1 MLSISPLASGG
12 RVAYYLNLA
21 NVNYYEQGGE
31 PPGQWYGQGAR
42 EFGLAGEVR
51 REHLERLCEGFHP
64 HDGGRPLVRNA
75 GRKDGPAPRKPG
87 DDLTFSAPKSVSI
100 AWACAD
106 DKLRGAIERAHRE
119 AVQQALD
126 YIERTSGYARVGKQ
140 GLHREP
146 VPLIFALFHHASS
159 RAGDPQL
166 HTHAVCPNIA
176 MHADGRTTAID
187 STAFYH
193 HKMAAGALYRAALSH
208 SLRQLGFAI
217 ERDGSSFKLSHIPE
231 KLVEHFSKRRAEI
244 EQEILQRAGTL
255 AAGSARMAEL
265 ITLETRRL
273 KEERP
278 RSELLAEWQ
287 KIGRI
292 YGINRHTIAARL
304 QTPRPE
310 TPTVRERLRDW
321 LFADAIE
328 ALSEKHSHWSE
339 KELVQKVAETAQ
351 GRDFGARDVL
361 ELVENRLTSPELIRL
376 GRLVSEQRDLAK
388 RCYAE
393 RSEDRYTTPEVL
405 RLEREM
411 LERVDRMARKSGALE
426 ERWVSAQLAARPTL
440 SEEQAAAVR
449 HLTARPGRVQC
460 LTGKAGTGKSFTLD
474 TCRMVWELAGREV
487 IGCAIAGV
495 AADELRRS
503 ANIKSDTLAMT
514 LARLKRRD
522 LVLKRKH
529 VVVVDEAGMVPTK
542 AMAELIGHV
551 ERAGAKLVLV
561 GDAMQLQPIGA
572 GGPFKSI
579 AERVGECRLEQI
591 RRQREEWRREAVH
604 AFSRGEA
611 KVALAAYAE
620 HGQLHVTKSRDE
632 AMHRLVEQ
640 WKADDGVTK
649 PAETLLLAGLNVEVR
664 TINRMC
670 QAVRREAGQLRKR
683 ALHVDGD
690 QIHEGDRVLF
700 TKRNRKLGI
709 ENGFTGDVLRVDPL
723 KKTLIVRLDKGGRKV
738 TVGVKAYP
746 HLRLAYCSTVH
757 KAQGRTVERAHV
769 LLGGPMS
776 DRHLAYVQASRS
788 RGETHLVVDEDSAG
802 PQLQDAIR
810 TLSRARQ
817 KDLAHDLI
825 EPPRRQPDPQG
836 HSRGL
841 LLTP

>member
-12 RVAYYLNLA
+12 RVAYYLDLA

-31 PPGQWYGQGAR
+31 PPGRWYGQGAR
-42 EFGLAGEVR
+42 EFGLAGEVK
-51 REHLERLCEGFHP
+51 REHLERLCEGFDP

-75 GRKDGPAPRKPG
+75 GRRDGPAPRKPG

-106 DKLRGAIERAHRE
+106 DQLRGEIERADRE
-119 AVQQALD
+119 AVKQALD
-126 YIERTSGYARVGKQ
+126 YIERTCGHARVGKQ
-140 GLHREP
+140 GLERVP
-146 VPLIFALFHHASS
+146 VPLTFALFRHASS

-166 HTHAVCPNIA
+166 HTHVVCPNVA
-176 MHADGRTTAID
+176 VHADGRTTAID

-193 HKMAAGALYRAALSH
+193 HKMAAGALYRAALAH
-208 SLRQLGFAI
+208 GLRQLGFAI
-217 ERDGSSFKLSHIPE
+217 ERDGSSFKLGHIPE
-231 KLVEHFSKRRAEI
+231 PLVEHFSKRRAEI
-244 EQEILQRAGTL
+244 EQQILKRAGTL

-287 KIGRI
+287 RIGRS
-292 YGINRHTIAARL
+292 YGIDRNTIAVHLRS
-304 QTPRPE
+304 PRPDP
-310 TPTVRERLRDW
+310 PTVRERLKDR
-321 LFADAIE
+321 LFAEAISDLTE
-328 ALSEKHSHWSE
+328 RHSHWSE
-339 KELVQKVAETAQ
+339 KDLIQKVAETAQ
-351 GRDFGARDVL
+351 GSAFGARDVL
-361 ELVENRLTSPELIRL
+361 ELVDDRLTSPELVRL
-376 GRLVSEQRDLAK
+376 GRLVTERRDLAK
-388 RCYAE
+388 RRYAE

-405 RLEREM
+405 RLERQM
-411 LERVDRMARKSGALE
+411 LERVDRMARQSGALE
-426 ERWVSAQLAARPTL
+426 ERWVSAQLALRPTL

-474 TCRMVWELAGREV
+474 TCRLVWELAGQEV

-503 ANIKSDTLAMT
+503 ANIPSDTLAMT
-514 LARLKRRD
+514 LARLGRRD
-522 LVLKRKH
+522 LVLKSNH

-579 AERVGECRLEQI
+579 AERVGEGRLEQI

-611 KVALAAYAE
+611 QAALAAYAE
-620 HGQLHVTKSRDE
+620 RGQLHVTKDRDG
-632 AMHRLVEQ
+632 AMLRLVEQ

-670 QAVRREAGQLRKR
+670 QALRREAGQLRER

-690 QIHEGDRVLF
+690 RIHEGDRVQF
-700 TKRNRKLGI
+700 TRRNRKLGI
-709 ENGFTGDVLRVDPL
+709 ENGFTGDVLRVDTL
-723 KKTLIVRLDKGGRKV
+723 KKTLTVRLDKGGRAV
-738 TVGVKAYP
+738 TVRVKDDP

-788 RGETHLVVDEDSAG
+788 RGETHLVIDEDSAG
-802 PQLQDAIR
+802 PKLRDAIR

-825 EPPRRQPDPQG
+825 EPQERRPRPQPMPQT
-836 HSRGL
+836 L
-841 LLTP
+841 